1 MKNIFVSVALLGLLS
16 ACSSVSENQQ
26 LDSQSAK
33 DGASLLKESHR
44 VEKLNQI
51 DQALVMAASAYEK
64 FTLSDHLSG
73 KSASA
78 WQMARL
84 HLLKGNAETALG
96 WKNNSNRL
104 LAESGK
110 KSETIR
116 VVRQAEWFWLTNK
129 PDSVLANPVPT
140 KEISSDDEL
149 QLMTWRVLSA
159 DKIGKTNQSE
169 LDNLEEKVKEAYE
182 DFKDEGSNNPLLL
195 STAAYAV
202 AHIYYGQRN
211 FSKAK
216 IYYQTAYEIDQ
227 ELENPIGLAADLRGL
242 SFASRKLNALHEA
255 KGYLYRCI
263 EIYRVIGMTK
273 EADDLT
279 AKYKAWFQ

>member
-1 MKNIFVSVALLGLLS
+1 MKNIFVLTTLLGFVT
-16 ACSSVSENQQ
+16 ACSSVSENQVPE
-26 LDSQSAK
+26 SQSAK

-44 VEKLNQI
+44 VEKLNQM

-64 FTLSDHLSG
+64 FTLSDNLLG

-84 HLLKGNAETALG
+84 HLLKGNGESALG
-96 WKNNSNRL
+96 WKNNSYRL

-110 KSETIR
+110 KSENVRI
-116 VVRQAEWFWLTNK
+116 VRQSEWFWLTNK
-129 PDSVLANPVPT
+129 PDSVLANPIPSG
-140 KEISSDDEL
+140 EISQDDEL
-149 QLMTWRVLSA
+149 QLMTWRLLSA
-159 DKIGKTNQSE
+159 DKIGKTSPAE
-169 LDNLEEKVKEAYE
+169 LEKLELKVKEIYE
-182 DFKDEGSNNPLLL
+182 EFKDEGSNNPLLL
-195 STAAYAV
+195 STASYAV
-202 AHIYYGQRN
+202 AHVYYGQNN
-211 FSKAK
+211 FTKAK
-216 IYYQTAYEIDQ
+216 VYYQTAYEIDQ

-242 SFASRKLNALHEA
+242 SFSSRKLNSLPEA

-279 AKYKAWFQ
+279 AKYKSWFQ